1 MKLERTHSLK
11 EIAALIGCKFIGD
24 PEHKVTGLNEIHV
37 VNSGDIVFVDH
48 PKYYSKALNSA
59 ASTILIDKVVDC
71 PEGKALLIS
80 DNPFDDFNY
89 LTKRFA
95 PYRKWTLPRGENLI
109 IGQNSIVHPNV
120 VFGHDVKIGDN
131 CMIHSGVVIGD
142 NCTLGDNVVVQSNSV
157 IGSDAFYY
165 QKKDSGYNRLHTCG
179 KVWLQDNVEIGALC
193 SIDAGVTDITVIGKG
208 SKLDNQVHIGH
219 DTKVGSNCLMAAQV
233 GVAGCVIIE
242 DNVTLWGQ
250 VGVASDLTIGEGAVI
265 LGMSGV
271 GKDLEGGKTYFGAPV
286 SEARAKWK
294 ELAAI
299 RQLPRIIE
307 NL

>member
-1 MKLERTHSLK
+1 
-11 EIAALIGCKFIGD
+11 
-24 PEHKVTGLNEIHV
+24 
-37 VNSGDIVFVDH
+37 
-48 PKYYSKALNSA
+48 
-59 ASTILIDKVVDC
+59 
-71 PEGKALLIS
+71 
-80 DNPFDDFNY
+80 
-89 LTKRFA
+89 
-95 PYRKWTLPRGENLI
+95 
-109 IGQNSIVHPNV
+109 
-120 VFGHDVKIGDN
+120 
-131 CMIHSGVVIGD
+131 
-142 NCTLGDNVVVQSNSV
+142 
-157 IGSDAFYY
+157 
-165 QKKDSGYNRLHTCG
+165 
-179 KVWLQDNVEIGALC
+179 
-193 SIDAGVTDITVIGKG
+193 
-208 SKLDNQVHIGH
+208 
-219 DTKVGSNCLMAAQV
+219 MAAQV